1 MRLREFLNEIEKYK
15 CLKLNIQFEKIII
28 ITTTIIYQ
36 THVLHL
42 KGTKKL
48 WTLENKNLQIF
59 FKILVSKFLHF
70 VRLKLC
76 RRDEH
81 QNSFCLTRYNR
92 EHYIFFLRKVNDLK
106 FERHLH

>member
-42 KGTKKL
+42 KGTKK
-48 WTLENKNLQIF
+48 TLD
-59 FKILVSKFLHF
+59 S
-70 VRLKLC
+70 
-76 RRDEH
+76 
-81 QNSFCLTRYNR
+81 R
-92 EHYIFFLRKVNDLK
+92 E
-106 FERHLH
+106 